1 MTDTGKMQLAT
12 PTDREI
18 VVTRVFDAPRHLV
31 FDAFTRPELLKRW
44 LFGPGGWSMVV
55 CEVDLK
61 VGGAYRYVWRHTN
74 GAEMG
79 MGGIHREIV
88 PPERIVATQLF
99 DEDWTGGEAIGTL
112 VLTERDGRTTLTNTI
127 RYSSQAVR
135 DAVLK
140 TPMDKG
146 MAAGYDRLEEMLPSL
161 AAQGRPS

>member
-1 MTDTGKMQLAT
+1 MNDTGKMQLAT

-79 MGGIHREIV
+79 MGGRHEPGNSHEPANSHERTVPSATYRQKHCRCARGHRRRRHSH
-88 PPERIVATQLF
+88 PRH
-99 DEDWTGGEAIGTL
+99 
-112 VLTERDGRTTLTNTI
+112 RH
-127 RYSSQAVR
+127 
-135 DAVLK
+135 
-140 TPMDKG
+140 
-146 MAAGYDRLEEMLPSL
+146 
-161 AAQGRPS
+161 